1 MVKRETAGIARPAGR
16 EHGVCD
22 LAELSTHIGLN
33 IFQGD
38 DTMVATMEAKIEIDS
53 GDGSGGFCDAKTGLD
68 ITSSIAGALGPW
80 GGAVGGFLG
89 AVKAQCG

>member
-38 DTMVATMEAKIEIDS
+38 DTLVATMEAKIEIDS